1 MKLDKL
7 LAGTLA
13 LVLIAGLG
21 TPALAGSP
29 SLVPGDMI
37 GSTSN
42 DIGLIPSVNSGSI
55 TLVSQIDA
63 SQNFIGDP
71 TVDGSLS
78 GLDFDGAGML
88 WGVNNIPAT
97 PFNTPT
103 SDLIKINPDTGAL
116 VDSIPILSDT
126 GAPVGIQDLA
136 VQPGTDILF
145 GTTVINDNAFGHPA
159 LVTIDTTSGTAS
171 LVNLINTG
179 DNADTNPIAF
189 TPDGTLYMFSQGGN
203 SLLVLNPNDAS
214 ILDDIPISENNLKGL
229 GSRSDG
235 ILFGSSI
242 QQGILEIDPSDGSLV
257 VIGPNQNPDSIT
269 DITFVPDETQPPV
282 VGGEFLPIDNTAL
295 LLAGLQTSA
304 IWMLPVLAGAAGVGA
319 YYIKTRTNKD
329 N

>member
-1 MKLDKL
+1 LKLDKL

-42 DIGLIPSVNSGSI
+42 DTGLIPSVNSGSI

-71 TVDGSLS
+71 TVDGSIS
-78 GLDFDGAGML
+78 GLDFDSTGML
-88 WGVNNIPAT
+88 WGTNNI
-97 PFNTPT
+97 NGPT
-103 SDLIKINPDTGAL
+103 SNLIKINPDTGAL

-136 VQPGTDILF
+136 AQPGTDILF
-145 GTTVINDNAFGHPA
+145 GTTHINDNAFGHPA

-235 ILFGSSI
+235 ILFGSSN
-242 QQGILEIDPSDGSLV
+242 QQGILEIDPSDGSLA
-257 VIGPNQNPDSIT
+257 VIGPNANPDSIT

-295 LLAGLQTSA
+295 MLAGLQSSA

-319 YYIKTRTNKD
+319 YYIKTRMNKE
-329 N
+329 